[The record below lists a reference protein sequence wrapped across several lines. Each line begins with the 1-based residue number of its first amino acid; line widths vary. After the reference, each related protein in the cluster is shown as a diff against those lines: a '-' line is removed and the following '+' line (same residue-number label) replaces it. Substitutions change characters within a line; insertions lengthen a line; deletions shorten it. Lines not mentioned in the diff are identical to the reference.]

1 MSDPFD
7 LNDSAAYQAWRAKKL
22 ADWPSG
28 IDAWRVEV
36 TQLAEPSRMELA
48 AMGALIDKCNLALVD
63 CRDPEAISVT
73 SLLALGRRLG
83 LVRLDANPCSNERGM
98 SAIAVHQGDRAGEY
112 IPYTDRPLSWHTD
125 GYYNAP
131 ASAVRAWML
140 FCVRDAADGGEN
152 ALLDPEIAYILLRDE
167 DPSLIRAL
175 MEPDAL
181 VIPAN
186 RQGGVELRPAS
197 AGPVFSVI
205 EGRLHMRYSARAR
218 NIHWK
223 SAPAL
228 DAAREQLTR
237 LLSQP
242 SVYMFRHKLK
252 PGEGYVSNNVLHN
265 RTGFN
270 DPTESGR
277 LLLRSRY
284 LDRIQTFSGRAEALT
299 LPPAPTGA
307 GART

>member
-7 LNDSAAYQAWRAKKL
+7 LNDGAAYQAWREKKL

-28 IDAWRVEV
+28 TDALRVEV
-36 TQLAEPSRMELA
+36 ADPAHPNPTELRTVD
-48 AMGALIDKCNLALVD
+48 ALVAKCNLALVA
-63 CRDPEAISVT
+63 CRDPAAISPT
-73 SLLALGRRLG
+73 SLIALGRRLG
-83 LVRLDANPCSNERGM
+83 LVRLDANPCSNDRAV
-98 SAIAVHQGDRAGEY
+98 STIAVRQSDRAGEY

-152 ALLDPEIAYILLRDE
+152 ALMDPEIAYILLRDE

-175 MEPDAL
+175 MEPDAMA
-181 VIPAN
+181 IPAN

-197 AGPVFSVI
+197 TGPVFSVI
-205 EGRLHMRYSARAR
+205 EGRLHMRYSARTR

-223 SAPAL
+223 SAPDL
-228 DAAREQLTR
+228 DAARERLTR

-265 RTGFN
+265 RAGFN

-277 LLLRSRY
+277 LLLRTRY
-284 LDRIQTFSGRAEALT
+284 LDRVQTFSG
-299 LPPAPTGA
+299 
-307 GART
+307 